1 MSASTVTGVDGF
13 HIRAAS
19 FQPLRAAYVRGVL
32 LDRIGIAPM
41 GKRALAVG
49 AGRGLLARELAR
61 LGFAVSAQEINPA
74 VGWLG
79 QQAAAREGL
88 TIDYEIGE
96 AGRLPYADQSF
107 DVGYWADTLEVTP
120 DLDTVLAEGARVL
133 RPGGVFIYD
142 TVARTRLSRLI
153 YLGVMQSW
161 RWTRIAPAGRYAWER
176 LRDPDELA
184 HKLARHGLRNEEI
197 RGFLPANPVRMVQAT
212 RRARHGDIGDAEL
225 ADLAGMRLA
234 PAGKRPDVTYLGF
247 AIRTG

>member
-1 MSASTVTGVDGF
+1 MNAATAMGVDGF

-19 FQPLRAAYVRGVL
+19 FQPLRAAYVRDVL
-32 LDRIGIAPM
+32 FDRVGIGPT
-41 GKRALAVG
+41 GKRALVVG
-49 AGRGLLARELAR
+49 ARRGLLARELAR
-61 LGFAVSAQEINPA
+61 LGFVVSALETNPA
-74 VGWLG
+74 VARLG
-79 QQAAAREGL
+79 QQAAACEGL

-120 DLDTVLAEGARVL
+120 VLDTVLAEAARVL
-133 RPGGVFIYD
+133 RREGVFIYD

-153 YLGVMQSW
+153 FLGLLQSW
-161 RWTRIAPAGRYAWER
+161 RWTRIAPPGRYAWER

-184 HKLARHGLRNEEI
+184 HRLARHGLRNEDI
-197 RGFLPANPVRMVQAT
+197 RGFLPANPVRMVQGT
-212 RRARHGDIGDAEL
+212 RRAHHGDIDDAEL

-247 AIRTG
+247 AIKTG